1 MTTFLGNSSL
11 GEGVEL
17 SQEKLISSVEDGQ
30 AAFVALNQ
38 LQSEI
43 KNSQMQMVGNMEE
56 LRKSRSSEAKE
67 KHPKKLPKC
76 LLVCFTIALC
86 ECIKLFRK

>member
-1 MTTFLGNSSL
+1 LGNSSL

-43 KNSQMQMVGNMEE
+43 KNLQMQMVTLNGNMEE